1 MTTDE
6 AKDRH
11 EEEGAAEI
19 AKMEDWNR
27 VLDLLYGEA
36 GAKRATEKAL
46 ADRRS
51 QNDGGMILDK

>member
-1 MTTDE
+1 MTDAE

-36 GAKRATEKAL
+36 GAKAA
-46 ADRRS
+46 
-51 QNDGGMILDK
+51 GGKKIVKK